1 MNKVVFWDFDGTLSY
16 RSTVFG
22 SSLIMAMDEYKEN
35 HQMTE
40 ESFIPLL
47 RGKFPWHETDKSYV
61 HLRETESWWANIY
74 KVLEQVFSQCGIPP
88 EKAYKYARATRKY
101 VIGPEYYSLFDDTL
115 DTLRFF
121 KENGYRNIILSNHI
135 PELPEIAESLG
146 LMELVEICIT
156 SAKVGFEK
164 PNPQIFRYALELTGH
179 PEELW
184 MVGDNIVA
192 DVGGAEAVGM
202 KAILVRKPPAGPV
215 KYYSPD
221 LKGTIG
227 IIAGNH

>member
-1 MNKVVFWDFDGTLSY
+1 
-16 RSTVFG
+16 
-22 SSLIMAMDEYKEN
+22 
-35 HQMTE
+35 
-40 ESFIPLL
+40 
-47 RGKFPWHETDKSYV
+47 
-61 HLRETESWWANIY
+61 
-74 KVLEQVFSQCGIPP
+74 
-88 EKAYKYARATRKY
+88 
-101 VIGPEYYSLFDDTL
+101 
-115 DTLRFF
+115 

-202 KAILVRKPPAGPV
+202 KAILVRKP
-215 KYYSPD
+215 
-221 LKGTIG
+221 
-227 IIAGNH
+227 